1 MRAQIRLLL
10 TSCCLVL
17 MVLAASGAVVRQF
30 VSGGGGEPSRASDDR
45 HLVERHSPVEK
56 RDEFVERLTGR
67 RRTMPGN
74 GNSQLFVD
82 PQRVQRERA
91 EFVTRLRDAGPHRR
105 ALFEGYIDMI
115 GANGILDGIEQ
126 LWPGCHEQAHDLGRL
141 VHRRVHDI
149 ATSLR
154 VCADRCNSGC
164 MHGVLMAAFGE
175 TPEADQRQPPEPS
188 NLKSMMHDVCY
199 RHPEMIASY
208 SRGDCAHG
216 VGHALMFLMG
226 YDVGRAIGACN
237 QFREPAMRYYCA
249 TGAYMEYVVERDPED
264 AKYRS
269 LFYPCDTFEYPA
281 ACGRYKVGYVAG
293 RHYGAARTPAALVNE
308 CEKLSG
314 KFRRACFHGVGNA
327 HMSVIAGGK
336 ISLSEVCLR
345 AGNKDEQFVCI
356 EGAIER
362 MAKYHEPRARQVC
375 DELLGSD
382 RGTCFGAVKNGM
394 YSMTKDLSLYLQ

>member
-1 MRAQIRLLL
+1 
-10 TSCCLVL
+10 
-17 MVLAASGAVVRQF
+17 
-30 VSGGGGEPSRASDDR
+30 
-45 HLVERHSPVEK
+45 
-56 RDEFVERLTGR
+56 
-67 RRTMPGN
+67 
-74 GNSQLFVD
+74 
-82 PQRVQRERA
+82 
-91 EFVTRLRDAGPHRR
+91 
-105 ALFEGYIDMI
+105 MI
-115 GANGILDGIEQ
+115 GANGILDGIEDGIEQ
-126 LWPGCHEQAHDLGRL
+126 LWPECHEQAHDLGRL
-141 VHRRVHDI
+141 VHRQVHDI

-164 MHGVLMAAFGE
+164 MHGVLRAAFGE
-175 TPEADQRQPPEPS
+175 TPEADQRRPPEPS

-199 RHPEMIASY
+199 RHPEMIASD
-208 SRGDCAHG
+208 SLGDCAHG

-226 YDVGRAIGACN
+226 YDVGRAIGVCN
-237 QFREPAMRYYCA
+237 QFRESAMRYYCA

-336 ISLSEVCLR
+336 SVSPRCAYVLATKMSSSCVSR
-345 AGNKDEQFVCI
+345 
-356 EGAIER
+356 ER
-362 MAKYHEPRARQVC
+362 SNAWRSTMRPEHDSVC